1 LKKNISLILGVALLI
16 LVLFLTFNILK
27 NNNLKDE
34 LTSLKEEIK
43 TLENENKG
51 LRNLDKTSNDNTF
64 EEDVKWFV
72 SEVYGLEDRAE
83 LYDNISLSVTDDV
96 IKDLFGNDV
105 PPKKSETSEHSLERK
120 LDNIEVYGKFKDDK
134 NYIALATFDLTFE
147 YRNEKDTSFTIVQVN
162 LTKKEDKWLISN
174 FEEYSNR

>member
-1 LKKNISLILGVALLI
+1 MKKNISFILGVALLI
-16 LVLFLTFNILK
+16 LIVFATFNILK

-34 LTSLKEEIK
+34 VTSLKEEITILEK
-43 TLENENKG
+43 ENEK
-51 LRNLDKTSNDNTF
+51 LRNLENSSNDNTF

-72 SEVYGLEDRAE
+72 SEVYGLEDRAQ

-96 IKDLFGNDV
+96 IEDLFGNDV
-105 PPKKSETSEHSLERK
+105 PPKKSENSEHSLERT
-120 LDNIEVYGKFKDDK
+120 LDNIEIYGKFKDDK
-134 NYIALATFDLTFE
+134 NYVALATFDLTFE
-147 YRNEKDTSFTIVQVN
+147 YRNEKDTAFTIVQVN